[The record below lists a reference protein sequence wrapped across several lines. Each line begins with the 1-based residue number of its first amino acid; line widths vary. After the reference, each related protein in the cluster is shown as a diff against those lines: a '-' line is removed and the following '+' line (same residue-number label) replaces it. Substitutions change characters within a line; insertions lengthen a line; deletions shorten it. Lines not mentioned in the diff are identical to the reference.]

1 MNSIPGMICFF
12 TYMYNIILELY
23 SSCLGFDFGANMR
36 ENRYHSKGEMN
47 SNVQIFKHFYNF
59 ETPDTH

>member
-1 MNSIPGMICFF
+1 
-12 TYMYNIILELY
+12 
-23 SSCLGFDFGANMR
+23 MR
-36 ENRYHSKGEMN
+36 DNRYHSKGEMN